1 MTREKMIAAVLI
13 VLILFGWVS
22 YSETHYDREATIT
35 QVNKYSVVATDD
47 LNDYEWEF
55 EGTNY
60 QLGEKVV
67 LKMNTCFTDEIF
79 DDIVEDAVRD

>member
-1 MTREKMIAAVLI
+1 MTRKKMIAAVLI

-35 QVNKYSVVATDD
+35 QVNKCFVVATDNCGYD
-47 LNDYEWEF
+47 WDF
-55 EGTNY
+55 KGIDY
-60 QLGEKVV
+60 QLGEKVI

>member
-1 MTREKMIAAVLI
+1 MTRGKMIAAVLI
-13 VLILFGWVS
+13 VLVLFGWVS

-35 QVNKYSVVATDD
+35 QVNKCFVIATDD
-47 LNDYEWEF
+47 ICGYEWEF

-60 QLGEKVV
+60 QVGEKVT
-67 LKMNTCFTDEIF
+67 LKMNTCFTDEIT